1 MKPIIL
7 FASIAIASGLL
18 LVNMYTS
25 MIDAKSWGSNIPN
38 SIEAAREYYK
48 TVNPGNFFRLFSPVN
63 QVLALLVLIVF
74 WKSSPSIRMYLGAVF
89 VLYIL
94 TDVLTFA
101 FFYPRNDIMF
111 RAAPLTDVDVLKKVW
126 SEWNMMNWIRSLIL
140 LTGLSFSFLSLH
152 KIYSLQ

>member
-1 MKPIIL
+1 M
-7 FASIAIASGLL
+7 
-18 LVNMYTS
+18 
-25 MIDAKSWGSNIPN
+25 
-38 SIEAAREYYK
+38 
-48 TVNPGNFFRLFSPVN
+48 
-63 QVLALLVLIVF
+63 LALLVLIVF

-126 SEWNMMNWIRSLIL
+126 SEWNMMNWIRSLVL
-140 LTGLSFSFLSLH
+140 LIGLSFSFLSLH
-152 KIYSLQ
+152 KIYSL